1 MRFGLMKF
9 IRAAKRSTKSS
20 TKFLVMPLALLLLT
34 ACLSDKGNLDSQR
47 NLANAGTGGAIG
59 GRGSYTIGGTVFGL
73 TGSLVLQNNGA
84 DNLAVLADGSFTFP
98 SRIANSGKYNVTV
111 LLQPTGQTC
120 SVSTGMGIVSGNNV
134 GNVAVVCASSSNS
147 YKVGGTVSGL
157 LAGGSVVLQDN
168 NGDNLTVAANGAFN
182 FATKVASASPYSVTV
197 FTQPTGQNCSVV
209 SGAGTMAQ
217 ADISNVA
224 ITCAANSYTVGGN
237 VSGLNGSVVLQNN
250 AGDNLTV
257 ATNGAF
263 NFATTVAFGNT
274 YAVTILTQPTGQT
287 CSVTSGSG
295 TVAANVSNVGVSCTN
310 NSYTVG
316 GTVLGLKAATSVVLQ
331 NNGGGNLTV
340 SADGTFTFAA
350 PVLFGNTY
358 NVTVLTQP
366 TGQICSVGSGS
377 GTMAAGNVAGV
388 TVNCKGSVPSYA
400 YVANNGAGENSIAQ
414 FTFGGGGSLAAMTPA
429 TVTTLG
435 LPSGTTPTWVVVSPS
450 GKYLYSANNGGS
462 VSQFTIGATGALT
475 PMAPA
480 TLATGVNTFSIT
492 VDPTGRY
499 AYAVNMGSN
508 TVSQFSINATTGALT
523 PMTPATVA
531 TGASPSCITVDPS
544 GRYAYV
550 ANWAGGASSSVSQYI
565 IGATGA
571 LVPMTPATVA
581 AGVGPY
587 TVTVD
592 PSGQHAYVANMSMG
606 VSGTVSQF
614 NIGANGALVP
624 MTPAT
629 VVTGLGTNPLNVAID
644 PLNRYAYVALSVA
657 GSVAQYTIGA
667 NGALTPMMTP
677 TVPVAAGSVGFV
689 HVDPSGQ
696 YAFVTNNNPSG
707 TLSQYTIGAGGGLT
721 PMATATVLTGGRAY
735 GMTTSSA
742 W

>member
-1 MRFGLMKF
+1 MSFSLTKL
-9 IRAAKRSTKSS
+9 IRGSLLLAA
-20 TKFLVMPLALLLLT
+20 LLLT
-34 ACLSDKGNLDSQR
+34 ACLSDKGGLDNQR
-47 NLANAGTGGAIG
+47 NLANDGTGGAIG
-59 GRGSYTIGGTVFGL
+59 VSGSYTIGGTVSGL
-73 TGSLVLQNNGA
+73 SGSLVLQNNGA
-84 DNLAVLADGSFTFP
+84 DNLAVMADGSFTFAT
-98 SRIANSGKYNVTV
+98 RVANSGNYNVTV

-120 SVSTGMGIVSGNNV
+120 SVSTGAGIVSGNNV
-134 GNVAVVCASSSNS
+134 GNVAVVCASSINS
-147 YKVGGTVSGL
+147 YKVGGTVSGVL
-157 LAGGSVVLQDN
+157 TGGSLVLQDN
-168 NGDNLTVAANGAFN
+168 NGDNLTVSANGAFN
-182 FATKVASASPYSVTV
+182 FATKVASASPYSVIV
-197 FTQPTGQNCSVV
+197 LTQPTGQNCSV
-209 SGAGTMAQ
+209 ANGTGTIAQ
-217 ADISNVA
+217 ADIANVA
-224 ITCAANSYTVGGN
+224 ITCAANTYTVGGS
-237 VSGLNGSVVLQNN
+237 VSGLNGTVVLQNN

-257 ATNGAF
+257 SANGTF
-263 NFATTVAFGNT
+263 NFSTTVAHGNA
-274 YAVTILTQPTGQT
+274 YAVTVLTQPTGQT
-287 CSVTSGSG
+287 CSVTSGAG
-295 TVAANVSNVGVSCTN
+295 TVAAANVSNVSVSCTGN
-310 NSYTVG
+310 PYTVG
-316 GTVLGLKAATSVVLQ
+316 GAVLGLKAATSVVLQ
-331 NNGGGNLTV
+331 NNVGGNLTV

-350 PVLFGNTY
+350 PVLFGGTY
-358 NVTVLTQP
+358 SVTVLTQP
-366 TGQICSVGSGS
+366 AGQICSVGSGS
-377 GTMAAGNVAGV
+377 GTMAAGNVTGV

-400 YVANNGAGENSIAQ
+400 YVANNGAGNDSIAQ
-414 FTFGGGGSLAAMTPA
+414 FTFGGGGSLAAMAPA
-429 TVTTLG
+429 TVTTLP
-435 LPSGTTPTWVVVSPS
+435 LGTTPTWVAVAPS

-475 PMAPA
+475 PMVPA
-480 TLATGVNTFSIT
+480 ALATGINTFSIV
-492 VDPTGRY
+492 VDPSGRY
-499 AYAVNMGSN
+499 AYATNMGSA
-508 TVSQFSINATTGALT
+508 TVSQFTINATTGALT

-531 TGASPSCITVDPS
+531 AGASPSYITVDPS
-544 GRYAYV
+544 GRYVYV
-550 ANWAGGASSSVSQYI
+550 TNWTGGASGSVSQYT

-581 AGVGPY
+581 AGVGPD
-587 TVTVD
+587 TITVD

-606 VSGTVSQF
+606 VSGTISQF

-657 GSVAQYTIGA
+657 GSIAQYTIGA
-667 NGALTPMMTP
+667 NGALTPMATP